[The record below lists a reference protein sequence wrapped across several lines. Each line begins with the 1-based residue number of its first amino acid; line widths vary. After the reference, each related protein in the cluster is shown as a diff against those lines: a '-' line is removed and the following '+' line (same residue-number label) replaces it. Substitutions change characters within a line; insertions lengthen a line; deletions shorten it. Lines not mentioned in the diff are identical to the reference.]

1 MFNQLVI
8 SGLTIG
14 SVYALIALGFSI
26 TFTSTKILN
35 FAHGEMAMLGAL
47 LGVSFF
53 SVLQLPYPLAMAL
66 VMVLVAAI
74 AILFERLVLRPIMS
88 RGGHSHNLIIA
99 TLAAAFFFSNAAEL
113 IWGKDDLYA
122 KPPFG
127 NEPIEFLGAY
137 FIPQSFLVLAVTIGF
152 LLVTWFFYEKTTLGR
167 SFRAVAINRE
177 AASLM
182 SINVRRVMM
191 LTFGLSGVLAA
202 NAALN
207 YLLKKTYPH
216 APEFW
221 MTDSFAQKIQR
232 LLVCGFYA
240 KTYAAASRL
249 SHQLQYLF
257 IHVIRPRITH
267 PGYINLLLYKV
278 GTKILDPSSIG
289 RQGGILKH
297 NAPRPMILD
306 EVRYIGYRVIYV
318 TIPHGAP

>member
-1 MFNQLVI
+1 MFTQLAV

-14 SVYALIALGFSI
+14 SIYALIALGFSI

-53 SVLQLPYPLAMAL
+53 SVLQLPYALAMVLVMAL
-66 VMVLVAAI
+66 VAAV
-74 AILFERLVLRPIMS
+74 AILFERFVLHPIMS

-127 NEPIEFLGAY
+127 NEPVEFLGAY
-137 FIPQSFLVLAVTIGF
+137 FIPQSFLVFAVTIGF

-182 SINVRRVMM
+182 SINVNRVMM
-191 LTFGLSGVLAA
+191 MTLGLSGALAA
-202 NAALN
+202 VSGLAFSPITNANAFIGMPLGIKGFAAALIGGLSSSRGSVAGGF
-207 YLLKKTYPH
+207 LL
-216 APEFW
+216 
-221 MTDSFAQKIQR
+221 
-232 LLVCGFYA
+232 G
-240 KTYAAASRL
+240 
-249 SHQLQYLF
+249 LF
-257 IHVIRPRITH
+257 EAFCS
-267 PGYINLLLYKV
+267 GYISSGYKDALAFTALLAVLFLKPEGLFV
-278 GTKILDPSSIG
+278 SS
-289 RQGGILKH
+289 RTLS
-297 NAPRPMILD
+297 R
-306 EVRYIGYRVIYV
+306 
-318 TIPHGAP
+318 